1 MGIKWWY
8 WALLALG
15 LVMLIGG
22 LIYGFVSGQIG

>member
-15 LVMLIGG
+15 IILVAGA
-22 LIYGFVSGQIG
+22 LIYGFVSGQF